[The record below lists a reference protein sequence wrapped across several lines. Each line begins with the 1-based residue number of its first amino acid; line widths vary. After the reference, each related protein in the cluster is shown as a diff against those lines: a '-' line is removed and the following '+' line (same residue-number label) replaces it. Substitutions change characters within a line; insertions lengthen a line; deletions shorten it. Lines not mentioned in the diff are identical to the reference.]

1 MPSVWGNHESR
12 TVHVQQG
19 ALSAMSRCSDDYA
32 SSEETGVVA
41 KKKSPKQLLPT
52 DFDIDFKGKKA
63 VMTTPRPG
71 ASAVPSEP
79 LVIVEPSPVQPQE
92 EITSTA
98 RSARANARTGAA
110 TPAERA
116 LQDPTFLGRQ
126 FRKTVSQNP
135 DAITEVPNK
144 YEIQVNKESKGWKT
158 VKVHNNERAAAAHYR
173 RTQVG
178 PKISKRIL
186 VNGKVVH
193 VEKG

>member
-1 MPSVWGNHESR
+1 M
-12 TVHVQQG
+12 
-19 ALSAMSRCSDDYA
+19 
-32 SSEETGVVA
+32 A

-52 DFDIDFKGKKA
+52 DFDVDFKGRKA
-63 VMTTPRPG
+63 VMTTPQPG
-71 ASAVPSEP
+71 MPVTPPEP
-79 LVIVEPSPVQPQE
+79 LVTVEPSVVQPQE
-92 EITSTA
+92 EITATA
-98 RSARANARTGAA
+98 RSARANARSGAV

-135 DAITEVPNK
+135 NAVTEVPVK